1 MNKLEI
7 KKKKKKKMFHTNLEQ
22 KDDQLYI
29 ARKWTNSK
37 SRSIPAVNR
46 AISILWK
53 ILMKYDM
60 EM

>member
-1 MNKLEI
+1 
-7 KKKKKKKMFHTNLEQ
+7 MFHTNLEQ